1 MTHVVVTWVVRDV
14 SAVAGGTRPRPP
26 GQPARVSELM
36 LPARGLD
43 ARFVIPCVSS
53 AVRGNVAEGPADRLD
68 LSTFLRSP

>member
-1 MTHVVVTWVVRDV
+1 M
-14 SAVAGGTRPRPP
+14 
-26 GQPARVSELM
+26 LM